1 MKKVW
6 RDVPK
11 KTDIDKMH
19 AYRDAILGEDGK
31 RAVEYAAI
39 LYPGPSQH
47 FGGNIAA
54 LRAVGGSEARL
65 RVELNAVLAR
75 ALAPSAL

>member
-1 MKKVW
+1 MKKAW
-6 RDVPK
+6 WDVPK

-19 AYRDAILGEDGK
+19 AYRDAIIGEDGM
-31 RAVEYAAI
+31 RAVDYAAI

-54 LRAVGGSEARL
+54 LRAVGGDEGKL
-65 RVELNAVLAR
+65 RVDLDAVLAG
-75 ALAPSAL
+75 ALTTSAL